1 MRIRWHSP
9 RVRNLALGR
18 PYTIGA
24 QWPDTLFTQTERQQY
39 PDAGQLTDGHTGS
52 LNARDPGWVGLLR
65 QYGRSIVID
74 LGGIQDVRSV
84 ELRFLQNLRAGIQFP
99 CMVRFYASIDGA
111 SWHFAGSCGDQAS
124 WYAEAPQIQ
133 SFATDLHGNA
143 RYIRVQFTAKV
154 YSFMDE
160 CYVYGR
166 PGPDRDADPWPGA
179 ELTELMGVNYLVD
192 PHCPDA
198 GGALQIRHAP
208 AAAAAA
214 AASSPDGS
222 GPAGPA
228 GKTRTLASA
237 DPAGISRTLD
247 PSGRAGMTPT
257 LASTDISGFPAT
269 RHTVL
274 APVDR
279 VGEEGAQPG
288 AAGDQGDQPG
298 VGYLTSQHPES
309 GGVNHMQ
316 LVYTGSGE
324 AAGTWSGDDF
334 IPMVAQIE
342 SDGRPVRWLFD
353 ATLFGPYGKMPTSA
367 AAWSGWLHELFSP
380 GVNLDALDQT
390 VGQLKRTFADSEFR
404 EKVVLTLPSTT
415 AGPSDFG
422 AIGAGMK
429 SLNMNPGDIGP
440 GSAVVNKL
448 TALRWIMRE
457 ALKRWREADPRHLRL
472 AGFYWRPES
481 VNVNDPYDP
490 WLIERMAAAVHAEGL
505 LFYWIPFYG
514 SAGVTVARQLGFDA
528 VMIQPN
534 VSFNWNIDARQRLRS
549 VSEMAQFY
557 HAGVEIELHW
567 DITSRSNPAHVQ
579 TALSRYED
587 YFTAG
592 TRHGYGGRVTKAYY
606 LNSKSLVQCS
616 RSADQLPRQAYAD
629 TVAFVCD
636 EWNRTDL

>member
-24 QWPDTLFTQTERQQY
+24 QWPDTLFSQTEQRQY

-74 LGGIQDVRSV
+74 LGEIQDVRSV

-111 SWHFAGSCGDQAS
+111 SWHFVGSCGDQTS
-124 WYAEAPQIQ
+124 WYADAPQIQ

-143 RYIRVQFTAKV
+143 QYIRVQFTAKV
-154 YSFMDE
+154 YAFMDE

-166 PGPDRDADPWPGA
+166 PGPDLDADPWSGDG
-179 ELTELMGVNYLVD
+179 LTALMGVNYLVD

-198 GGALQIRHAP
+198 GGALRIRHAP
-208 AAAAAA
+208 VVAPAA
-214 AASSPDGS
+214 AASSPDRS
-222 GPAGPA
+222 DPAGPTGMA
-228 GKTRTLASA
+228 PTLASA
-237 DPAGISRTLD
+237 GSAGISRTLD
-247 PSGRAGMTPT
+247 FAGPTGIAPT
-257 LASTDISGFPAT
+257 LASADIADVSST
-269 RHTVL
+269 RYTAL
-274 APVDR
+274 AHADR
-279 VGEEGAQPG
+279 AGEVGAQSG
-288 AAGDQGDQPG
+288 VASDQGDQPG
-298 VGYLTSQHPES
+298 LGYLTREHPES

-316 LVYTGSGE
+316 LVYIGSGE
-324 AAGTWSGDDF
+324 VAGTWTGEDF
-334 IPMVAQIE
+334 SPMIAQIE

-353 ATLFGPYGKMPTSA
+353 GTLFGPYGKMPTNA
-367 AAWSGWLHELFSP
+367 AAWSAWLHELFSP
-380 GVNLDALDQT
+380 LVNLDALDQA
-390 VGQLKRTFADSEFR
+390 VGQLKRTFADSEFQ
-404 EKVVLTLPSTT
+404 EKVVLTLPSTI

-422 AIGAGMK
+422 SLAAGME
-429 SLNMNPGDIGP
+429 SLNMNPGEIGP
-440 GSAVVNKL
+440 GAAVVNKL
-448 TALRWIMRE
+448 TALQWIMRE
-457 ALKRWREADPRHLRL
+457 ALKRWRQADLHHLRL

-490 WLIERMAAAVHAEGL
+490 WLIKQMAAAVHAEGL

-557 HAGVEIELHW
+557 HTGVEIELHW
-567 DITSRSNPAHVQ
+567 DITSRNNPAHVQ
-579 TALSRYED
+579 TALSRYDD

-592 TRHGYGGRVTKAYY
+592 VRYGYGGRVTKAYY
-606 LNSKSLVQCS
+606 LNSKTLVQCS

-629 TVAFVCD
+629 TVAFVRD
-636 EWNRTDL
+636 EWSRTDL